1 LTKALKILDNINLK
15 ICYISMGA
23 AFFLMCMTTVHAL
36 LRKFTTLGGITDSLD
51 LTTLSMTLIVFCAFA
66 FMESQRGHVR
76 VDVLVNLLPKKADTA
91 LQGVML
97 IISGIFLFI
106 LFYAVTSNI
115 TTIYA
120 RGAATMVLKIP
131 HWPFYIVMAVG
142 LCAYAITVF
151 LHGIEKFRPVKEEK
165 VAEIEVENEN
175 GVEDHDFS
183 I

>member
-1 LTKALKILDNINLK
+1 
-15 ICYISMGA
+15 MGA

-151 LHGIEKFRPVKEEK
+151 LHGIEKFMPIKEQKEQA
-165 VAEIEVENEN
+165 AEEDNEN